1 MPIAAALS
9 ASVGLILLSV
19 LCLTLPKVAMSG
31 NIQRNSAIGIRT
43 KETKKSDSAWLE
55 GHRKATPILRATGI
69 ITLGITA
76 ILLVSSF
83 FQAFPP
89 LLPVVSGILAYG
101 VLFAGFIAGAVVA
114 NKAAKN
120 VNIQK
125 GI

>member
-55 GHRKATPILRATGI
+55 GHRKATPILQATGI

-83 FQAFPP
+83 FQAF
-89 LLPVVSGILAYG
+89 LPVVSGILAYG

>member
-55 GHRKATPILRATGI
+55 GHRKATPILQATGI

-83 FQAFPP
+83 FQAF
-89 LLPVVSGILAYG
+89 LPVVSGILAYG
-101 VLFAGFIAGAVVA
+101 VLFAGFIAGAVVV

>member
-55 GHRKATPILRATGI
+55 GHRKATPILQATGI

-89 LLPVVSGILAYG
+89 SSACSFWNSSLWCSLRWIYCGGSRC
-101 VLFAGFIAGAVVA
+101 
-114 NKAAKN
+114 K
-120 VNIQK
+120 
-125 GI
+125 